1 MADVLVVGAG
11 PAGASL
17 AVMLG
22 RAGYEVAVFD
32 KARFPR
38 DKACGEGLMPSGVAV
53 LQRLGLVDAVANA
66 APFWGIRYHA
76 GGRTARG
83 RFPTLPGAPNYGLG
97 QRRLALDER
106 LATAVRATPGVTFHE
121 GTRVSRLLIRDGRT
135 VGVEALDQAFEAP
148 LVVLADG
155 LHSPLRQAAG
165 LENQPMVRPRLG
177 LRAHFRL
184 SEGRELAPWV
194 EVFLGDRRR
203 ELYVTPLPER
213 TLLVAAL
220 VDQGAIA
227 GKPTEAFD
235 GWVRTEPALARLL
248 EGAEAISPVIG
259 ISPLDNRP
267 SAGVAPGLVLLGDAA
282 GFLDP
287 ITGGGMAQA
296 LLSAEL
302 LARWVP
308 AMVTD
313 PAGDAVARFEAAR
326 RAMLR
331 DYRFVTRCVLALADQ
346 PRLSGAT
353 LRLLQAYPF
362 LFSHLLGVNSGLK
375 PLWRVW

>member
-1 MADVLVVGAG
+1 MADVIVVGAG

-22 RAGYEVAVFD
+22 RAGHEVVVFD

-53 LQRLGLVDAVANA
+53 LQRLGLMDAVSNG

-76 GGRTARG
+76 AGRTARG
-83 RFPTLPGAPNYGLG
+83 RFPTLPGWPNYGLG

-121 GTRVSRLLIRDGRT
+121 GTRVTRLLTRDSRT

-155 LHSPLRQAAG
+155 LHSPLRKAAG
-165 LENQPMVRPRLG
+165 LENRPMARPRLG

-184 SEGRELAPWV
+184 PEGREVAPWV

-213 TLLVAAL
+213 TVLVAAL
-220 VDQGAIA
+220 VDQGAIG
-227 GKPTEAFD
+227 GKPADAFN
-235 GWVRTEPALARLL
+235 GWVMAEPALAQLL
-248 EGAEAISPVIG
+248 DGAETISPVIG
-259 ISPLDNRP
+259 LSPLDNQP
-267 SAGVAPGLVLLGDAA
+267 STGVAPGLVLLGDAA

-308 AMVTD
+308 AMLAEPD
-313 PAGDAVARFEAAR
+313 GDGLARFASAR
-326 RAMLR
+326 QAMLR
-331 DYRFVTRCVLALADQ
+331 DYRLVTRFVLALADQ
-346 PRLSGAT
+346 PRLSGFT
-353 LRLLQAYPF
+353 LRLLQTYPA
-362 LFSHLLGVNSGLK
+362 LFSHLLGVNSGCK